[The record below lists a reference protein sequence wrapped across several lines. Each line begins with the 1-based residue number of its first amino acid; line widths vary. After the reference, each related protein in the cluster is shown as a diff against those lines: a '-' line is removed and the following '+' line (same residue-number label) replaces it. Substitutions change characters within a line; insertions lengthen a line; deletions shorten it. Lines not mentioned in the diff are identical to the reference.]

1 VEARWEGAKKK
12 RNNEQRRV
20 PDANV
25 YERKK
30 IFVKL
35 KIANSCRCF
44 F

>member
-1 VEARWEGAKKK
+1 VEARWEGEKK

-30 IFVKL
+30 YL
-35 KIANSCRCF
+35 SS
-44 F
+44 